1 MPKRKDNAD
10 PMFKKDIVKEM
21 KKNKIV
27 KSKEVF
33 DYKKDKSKKSK
44 NKKSKY

>member
-21 KKNKIV
+21 NKNKIV

-33 DYKKDKSKKSK
+33 DYKKDKKVKK
-44 NKKSKY
+44 KKSKY

>member
-10 PMFKKDIVKEM
+10 PVFKKDIVKDIN
-21 KKNKIV
+21 KNKIV

-33 DYKKDKSKKSK
+33 DYKKDKTKKNK
-44 NKKSKY
+44 KKKSKY